1 MPFVTPESQEFVNT
15 FGIETT
21 LVGEYQYRLDF
32 SEVVDGELGVSY
44 DVIGRSV
51 AVSWCPVPG
60 KGVFSTFRE
69 GATVLRIADSAE
81 SSKLV
86 VEFSTE
92 DTTGSLEVQV
102 FPYVSVSERTLIC

>member
-1 MPFVTPESQEFVNT
+1 MPFVTPENQEFVNT

-21 LVGEYQYRLDF
+21 SVGEYQYRLDF
-32 SEVVDGELGVSY
+32 SEVVDGELEFSY
-44 DVIGRSV
+44 NVVGRSV
-51 AVSWCPVPG
+51 AVSWRPVPG
-60 KGVFSTFRE
+60 RGGFSIFHE

-86 VEFSTE
+86 VDFSTE

-102 FPYVSVSERTLIC
+102 FPYVSVSDRTLIC

>member
-1 MPFVTPESQEFVNT
+1 MPSS
-15 FGIETT
+15 
-21 LVGEYQYRLDF
+21 R
-32 SEVVDGELGVSY
+32 
-44 DVIGRSV
+44 
-51 AVSWCPVPG
+51 